1 MSRYRF
7 ALRPRWIL
15 SHVFVLALVAAMVSA
30 GFWQLSRLQEKRDRN
45 DRVTARTAVAP
56 VDVAGL
62 AEPGA
67 FDTVRD
73 LEFRRV
79 TASGRYLPAEEVL
92 VRSRSLEG
100 APGSWVLTPLLLDDG
115 TAVVVN
121 RGWIPNPGELHEVPA
136 ASAAPTGPVEVAGL
150 VRLAETRGRF
160 GPQDPPEGRLTD
172 LARADVARL
181 DRQVDA
187 DLLPFWVQLLDQTP
201 APEASGQPQPVPA
214 PALDEGPHLSYAVQ
228 WFIFTTV
235 AVVGYPLI
243 LRRRARELAVEG
255 EADPEAY
262 LSPDPDP
269 DRGPDRASV
278 GDPAETAA
286 S

>member
-15 SHVFVLALVAAMVSA
+15 SHLFVLALVAAMVSA

-56 VDVAGL
+56 IDVAGL
-62 AEPGA
+62 AEPGD
-67 FDTVRD
+67 FDTVGD

-79 TASGRYLPAEEVL
+79 TASGRYLPDEEVL

-100 APGSWVLTPLLLDDG
+100 APGSWVLTPLLLADG

-136 ASAAPTGPVEVAGL
+136 ASAAPTGPVQVAGL

-181 DRQVDA
+181 DRQVDV
-187 DLLPFWVQLLDQTP
+187 DLLPFWVQLLEQSP
-201 APEASGQPQPVPA
+201 APAATGQPEPVPA

-255 EADPEAY
+255 ASDIDPHPG
-262 LSPDPDP
+262 PDPDLDQSP
-269 DRGPDRASV
+269 V
-278 GDPAETAA
+278 GDHAETTEA
-286 S
+286 SR